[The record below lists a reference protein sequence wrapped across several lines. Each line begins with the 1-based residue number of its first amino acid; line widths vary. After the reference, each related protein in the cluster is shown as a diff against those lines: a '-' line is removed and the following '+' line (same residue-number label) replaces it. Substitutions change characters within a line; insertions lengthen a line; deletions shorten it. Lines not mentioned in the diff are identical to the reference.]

1 MTTEK
6 TAQEIWDEL
15 EAEEESGA
23 QAPEEHKAEPE
34 QSEQAHAEESDGEQ
48 PEGQAQATP
57 ASSSTSAPQA
67 PLSEEHVALLKQ
79 IPELTHLV
87 KTTIGRV
94 GSLQSELQRIGH
106 AAAKSAGDSP
116 SAGQINAASSDPK
129 SWAKLKEDFPDWAE
143 GVEAF
148 VSSRIPSAPPKVDL
162 GAELTPHVER
172 IRQELAV
179 ETVAAFEPD
188 WESTVTSQAFKKW
201 FRSQPADY
209 QKRAGESWR
218 PQEVL
223 ATIRDFRSASQP
235 QDAAPA
241 KRNLAAASIP
251 KSVSKPNIR
260 KPVDEMSPQEYWRY
274 LDEQESKSQRAF

>member
-6 TAQEIWDEL
+6 TAQEIWEEL

-23 QAPEEHKAEPE
+23 QAPEESAAE
-34 QSEQAHAEESDGEQ
+34 AEQ
-48 PEGQAQATP
+48 PEQNETEEGQDPATP
-57 ASSSTSAPQA
+57 ASSSESAPQA

-106 AAAKSAGDSP
+106 AAAKSADDAP
-116 SAGQINAASSDPK
+116 SSKQITAASADPR

-162 GAELTPHVER
+162 SAELTPHVER
-172 IRQELAV
+172 IRQELAI

-201 FRSQPADY
+201 FHSQPADY
-209 QKRAGESWR
+209 QRRAGESWR
-218 PQEVL
+218 PGEVL
-223 ATIRDFRSASQP
+223 ATIKEFRAAQQP
-235 QDAAPA
+235 QGEQP

-260 KPVDEMSPQEYWRY
+260 KPVDEMTPDEYWRY
-274 LDEQESKSQRAF
+274 LDEQEAKQRRA